1 MKEESIEFT
10 ETSSVLP
17 SELSSVPYEE
27 LSETRKR
34 SFDFLQKKANEGTSL
49 VKNAAISFDEAGRI
63 KQNTF
68 WNKIKSFFKSLI
80 NN

>member
-1 MKEESIEFT
+1 MKEESIDFT
-10 ETSSVLP
+10 EKSSVLP
-17 SELSSVPYEE
+17 SELSSISYED

-34 SFDFLQKKANEGTSL
+34 SFDFLEMKANEGVSL
-49 VKNAAISFDEAGRI
+49 VKGATISFDEAGRV